1 MYMDRIFDNINTEAY
16 LNLIYSSVVITST
29 AVVKQWDETV
39 VDADAVTLKREDKK
53 TPVSAWDGRKDSNIS
68 FILERHS
75 TLKGLGPGG
84 ESLIQ
89 L

>member
-1 MYMDRIFDNINTEAY
+1 MDRIFDNINTEAY
-16 LNLIYSSVVITST
+16 LNLIYSSVVITLT

-39 VDADAVTLKREDKK
+39 VDSDAVTLKREDKR

-84 ESLIQ
+84 ESLKH